1 MLPTPTLRLA
11 STAVAAGVLL
21 GAGIA
26 AGLRA
31 DAAPA
36 TSAMIAAPAATSV
49 PGTIGL
55 ALTSWDF
62 ALFQTPEAT
71 ECSLGIN
78 HEDLAQFKASPESL
92 ERINRYGGT
101 FETRGPNGETG
112 GLSPLAVEDPLPFSE
127 LVTTTGYGLNL
138 DGTDDGRATDTT
150 CKHEKFTSLDGQ
162 KVDNQLARVIGCI
175 QGYRKGGGVSFYYSQ
190 EIANITINRHLIEI
204 TGVDDAVNDPAVEVA
219 LYKGMD
225 RLVRTGDDGFV
236 PFLSQ
241 RIDPRFPKYT
251 FRTTGRIEDGVL
263 ITDPIPALVMPR
275 SYIRHFDDR
284 KMRDMVLKLKLT
296 PEGAEGMLVGY
307 EDVSNWYAT
316 HGKMLMAGPGKYS
329 SPSIYKALHRYADGY
344 PDPQTGQCTHISAAY
359 DVTAVRA
366 LIIHPPATQLS
377 ANERGKRSS
386 DE

>member
-1 MLPTPTLRLA
+1 M
-11 STAVAAGVLL
+11 AAGVVLT
-21 GAGIA
+21 AGLA
-26 AGLRA
+26 AGFHDKA
-31 DAAPA
+31 EAASSDGPA
-36 TSAMIAAPAATSV
+36 IVSPAAMSK

-62 ALFQTPEAT
+62 ALHQSPEVS

-78 HEDLAQFKASPESL
+78 HEDLAQFKAAPENL
-92 ERINRYGGT
+92 ERINKYGGT

-112 GLSPLAVEDPLPFSE
+112 GISPLAVEDTLPFSE
-127 LVTTTGYGLNL
+127 LTTKTGYGFNL
-138 DGTDDGRATDTT
+138 DGTDDGKATAKS
-150 CKHEKFTSLDGQ
+150 CQHEKFTNPQGI

-204 TGVDDAVNDPAVEVA
+204 TGVDDPTNDPAVSVS

-225 RLVRTGDDGFV
+225 RLVRTGENGFV

-241 RIDPRFPKYT
+241 RVDPRFPKYT
-251 FRTTGRIEDGVL
+251 FKTTGRIVDGVL

-284 KMRDMVLKLKLT
+284 KMRDMVLHLKLT
-296 PEGAEGMLVGY
+296 PDGAEGMLAGY
-307 EDVSNWYAT
+307 EDIDNWYST

-344 PDPQTGQCTHISAAY
+344 PDPKTGQCTHISAAY

-366 LIIHPPATQLS
+366 LIIHPEAARVA
-377 ANERGKRSS
+377 ANPRRGAAS